1 MAKRAK
7 MQLLRPLA
15 DVRAASGLLPDG
27 RTSGNGATR
36 TADAP
41 QADAS
46 SRAEERAG
54 ASPEQQQRMKEQS
67 DAELAGLRSAQAA
80 LEDASSKLR
89 QLQDRFLAE
98 AEEQLLT
105 LSIDIA
111 EKVLMQAIEAGRYEI
126 DPIVK
131 EALSRIP
138 TNADVVVR
146 LHPDDLDRSE
156 LSRQEEDSQTL
167 GGIRF
172 VADPAVNRAECLL
185 QTSDGTVQ
193 SSVQEHLADIAGALK
208 SQE

>member
-1 MAKRAK
+1 MAKRPK

-41 QADAS
+41 QVDAS

-54 ASPEQQQRMKEQS
+54 GSPEQQQRMKEQS

-131 EALSRIP
+131 EALSKIP

-156 LSRQEEDSQTL
+156 
-167 GGIRF
+167 
-172 VADPAVNRAECLL
+172 VAVLRAERARSHR
-185 QTSDGTVQ
+185 QDPG
-193 SSVQEHLADIAGALK
+193 QE
-208 SQE
+208 SQEADSKRLHASLLASSCASRHGSPPGRESVCHQR